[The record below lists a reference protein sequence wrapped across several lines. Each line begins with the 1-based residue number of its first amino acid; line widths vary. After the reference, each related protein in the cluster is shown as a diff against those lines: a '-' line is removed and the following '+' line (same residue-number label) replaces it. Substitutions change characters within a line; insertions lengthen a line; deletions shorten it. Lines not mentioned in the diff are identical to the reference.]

1 MLDGFVRIVF
11 YAGVGLTL
19 LGSLAWFVNSAYR
32 ELTGRG
38 DLVIAPFKIAESG
51 DAKDVARGE
60 ALARMLQVRLQQ
72 IERELDVSQTALIE
86 GFNRNS
92 LIPQVAGAA
101 ASVPQTSIAPTL
113 FVAQGAALNTRL
125 LDPTPIKIAVAGVD
139 VGVIL
144 PWLQRW
150 FASRRTLE
158 LTYYKKSKAV
168 IISGSLGPLGLVG
181 ESLRLEVPFDEAGGP
196 DLDQVASMTAME
208 IERRRL
214 ARGPSN
220 RVEALSTA
228 EFADLVSALD
238 ETARL
243 NRQAA
248 LGRVARE
255 QFAGL
260 LTRVERLAGEVRDWH
275 QLQLLA
281 ASLARSAGTPER
293 SLPFLRL
300 AKDSLELQA
309 KDGTRKD
316 KVELNTEL
324 AYVDHWLTAILPG
337 VTEMAALENGGALR
351 KIEADVQVATDALN
365 RLFSLKLKPLKV
377 KLLPEFEANAYS
389 DDKVFYAPPAVAQL
403 PEITAHN
410 MTWQFLNHFVPVF
423 SDASNTSESNAVLYS
438 YSDVLPVVLRQLG
451 LIESSDPKNW
461 NVYAGAVAWLR
472 AAQERRDFKLGDD
485 RRPLRSLS
493 SPGSAYTDPLL
504 GSDSQVAHFK
514 NLKPGTDTHA
524 AAGIGSKAF
533 YEAAQRLGTQRATEI
548 WLSALPCLPKEKRF
562 GYLQW
567 AGCLL
572 AAAPGAD
579 TGKLREALEVVGLGS
594 ASAQRSAPTPARA
607 SRRKPRG
614 AAARSEP
621 AASA

>member
-19 LGSLAWFVNSAYR
+19 MGSLAWFVNSAYG

-51 DAKDVARGE
+51 DAKDGARGE

-72 IERELDVSQTALIE
+72 IERDLDVSQTALMD
-86 GFNRNS
+86 GFNQHTLTS
-92 LIPQVAGAA
+92 QAAGAA
-101 ASVPQTSIAPTL
+101 ASAPPTSIAPTL
-113 FVAQGAALNTRL
+113 FVTQGAALNTRL

-150 FASRRTLE
+150 FANRRTLE
-158 LTYYKKSKAV
+158 LTYYKKNKAV
-168 IISGSLGPLGLVG
+168 IVSGSLGPLGLPG
-181 ESLRLEVPFDEAGGP
+181 ESLRLELPFEAADGP
-196 DLDQVASMTAME
+196 DLDHVASMTAME

-220 RVEALSTA
+220 RVEALTTV

-243 NRQAA
+243 NRQAS

-255 QFAGL
+255 QFAGVL
-260 LTRVERLAGEVRDWH
+260 KRIELIAGEVRDWH

-300 AKDSLELQA
+300 AKESLELQV

-324 AYVDHWLTAILPG
+324 AYVDRWLDAILPK
-337 VTEMAALENGGALR
+337 VTEMAALESGGALR
-351 KIEADVQVATDALN
+351 KIEADAQLATDALN
-365 RLFSLKLKPLKV
+365 RLFTLNLKPLKV
-377 KLLPEFEANAYS
+377 ELLPDSEGNAYA
-389 DDKVFYAPPAVAQL
+389 DDKVFHAPPAIAQL
-403 PEITAHN
+403 PEITWHN
-410 MTWQFLNHFVPVF
+410 MTWQFLNRFVQVF
-423 SDASNTSESNAVLYS
+423 SDTNSSSESNAVLYS

-451 LIESSDPKNW
+451 LIESTDPKSW

-472 AAQERRDFKLGDD
+472 AANERRDFKLGDD
-485 RRPLRSLS
+485 LRPLRSLS
-493 SPGSAYTDPLL
+493 SPGHAYSDPLL
-504 GSDSQVAHFK
+504 GSDPQIAHFK
-514 NLKPGTDTHA
+514 DLKPGTEMHA
-524 AAGIGSKAF
+524 AAGVGSKAF
-533 YEAAQRLGTQRATEI
+533 FEAANCLGTQRATEI
-548 WLSALPCLPKEKRF
+548 WLNALPCLSKEKRF
-562 GYLQW
+562 GYVVW

-572 AAAPGAD
+572 SAAPVAD
-579 TGKLREALEVVGLGS
+579 VERLREALAMVGLGN
-594 ASAQRSAPTPARA
+594 ASARRSAATPARA
-607 SRRKPRG
+607 SRRKPSSTG
-614 AAARSEP
+614 IANEP
-621 AASA
+621 PFSA